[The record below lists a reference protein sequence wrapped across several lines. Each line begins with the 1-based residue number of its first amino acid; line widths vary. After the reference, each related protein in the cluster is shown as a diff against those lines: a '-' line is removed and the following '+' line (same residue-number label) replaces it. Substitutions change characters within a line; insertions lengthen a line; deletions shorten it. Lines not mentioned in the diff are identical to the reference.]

1 MIIMSAMKDKPRRGR
16 PPGATSFARVKL
28 QDLLN
33 HLGRSASVVVG
44 KKWLD
49 EIGLSLEEPT
59 KIKLK
64 QVTSPTVKREDSGL
78 TSDEDRVMFTI
89 HDNKEDV

>member
-1 MIIMSAMKDKPRRGR
+1 MSAMKDKPRRGR

-64 QVTSPTVKREDSGL
+64 QVTSPTVKRGDAGW
-78 TSDEDRVMFTI
+78 TSEEERVMFTI

>member
-1 MIIMSAMKDKPRRGR
+1 MSAMKDKPRRGR

-59 KIKLK
+59 TIKLK
-64 QVTSPTVKREDSGL
+64 QVTSPTVKRGDSGL

>member
-1 MIIMSAMKDKPRRGR
+1 MIIMCAMKDKPRRGR

-64 QVTSPTVKREDSGL
+64 QVTSPAVEREDSGL

>member
-1 MIIMSAMKDKPRRGR
+1 MSAMKDKPRRGR

-59 KIKLK
+59 TIKLK
-64 QVTSPTVKREDSGL
+64 QVTSPTVKREDLGL

>member
-1 MIIMSAMKDKPRRGR
+1 MKDKPRRGR

-64 QVTSPTVKREDSGL
+64 QVTSPAVEREDSGL

>member
-1 MIIMSAMKDKPRRGR
+1 MSAMKDKPRRGR

-64 QVTSPTVKREDSGL
+64 QVASPTVKGEDSGL

>member
-1 MIIMSAMKDKPRRGR
+1 MCAMKDKPRRGR

-64 QVTSPTVKREDSGL
+64 QVTSPAVEREDSGL

>member
-1 MIIMSAMKDKPRRGR
+1 MCAMKDKPRRGR

-59 KIKLK
+59 TIKL
-64 QVTSPTVKREDSGL
+64 PL
-78 TSDEDRVMFTI
+78 PL
-89 HDNKEDV
+89 